1 MYLTDLIQGF
11 DKSNGHK
18 DFVEF
23 EYRLICSGE
32 IYNSEVETFDYR
44 KSVGCRLLLNGPFS
58 LFVCS
63 EFNQYPLELCLR
75 FSLPR
80 IEERSPSSVIAY
92 HPDEEI
98 ARDISAVLTLYFR
111 RLITVSCKTREDK
124 EDNEYNYPNV
134 VQKWPVAFTSSINKI
149 AWKQKPAI
157 LVTKPDNG
165 KVTQEVIN
173 YNPPLL
179 GIKPSELLAF
189 LNMLSRCE
197 YVNEFILAARL
208 YTLALQKIEDEVDIS
223 YALLVPCIESL
234 ANSYFEDY
242 QPTDEEKIDSQAKLI
257 KAASKY
263 NLSKDDIKQLALTA
277 ASQGQKWNLKKFLKF
292 IEDFCTDKIWE
303 KDELFKLE
311 GVLLPSKVDFE
322 KALKTIYNSR
332 SEFQHQGKS
341 FPEVAKIGGGPTIS
355 IKASHSLLSGEK
367 FPSIYWF
374 ERVVNL
380 TLKNFLIRSSMGAQ
394 SNSAGIES

>member
-11 DKSNGHK
+11 DKSNGYK

-32 IYNSEVETFDYR
+32 IYNAEVQTFDYR
-44 KSVGCRLLLNGPFS
+44 KSVHCRLLLNEPFS

-63 EFNQYPLELCLR
+63 EYHQYPLELCLR
-75 FSLPR
+75 FSLPLV
-80 IEERSPSSVIAY
+80 EERASSSYLSY

-98 ARDISAVLTLYFR
+98 ARDIAAILTLYFR

-124 EDNEYNYPNV
+124 EENKLDYPDAI
-134 VQKWPVAFTSSINKI
+134 QEWPVAFTSSINKI

-179 GIKPSELLAF
+179 GIKPSELSAF
-189 LNMLSRCE
+189 LNTLSSCE
-197 YVNEFILAARL
+197 YANEFISAARL
-208 YTLALQKIEDEVDIS
+208 YALALQKIEDEVDIS

-242 QPTDEEKIDSQAKLI
+242 QPTDEEKIASQAKLMN
-257 KAASKY
+257 AASKY
-263 NLSKDDIKQLALTA
+263 NLSEDDIKQLALTA

-292 IEDFCTDKIWE
+292 IEDFCTDKIWD
-303 KDELFKLE
+303 KDELFELE
-311 GVLLPSKVDFE
+311 GALLPSKGDFE

-332 SEFQHQGKS
+332 SEFQHQGKP
-341 FPEVAKIGGGPTIS
+341 FPEMAKIGGGPTIS
-355 IKASHSLLSGEK
+355 IKASHSLMSGEK
-367 FPSIYWF
+367 FPCVYWF
-374 ERVVNL
+374 EKVVNL
-380 TLKNFLIRSSMGAQ
+380 TLKNFLLNASSPPA
-394 SNSAGIES
+394 ERDTPK